1 MKKITTYIV
10 AASLAQCMLASSA
23 LAEIVVV
30 VNSKNT
36 NAALTADQVE
46 RIFLGKSSS
55 FPDGS
60 IAIPVDLP
68 KGPERDTFYSKTTG
82 KTSNQLRAYW
92 SKQVFTGAGQPPK
105 ESESAQETINLVSRN
120 PNLVGYVDKAAVNSS
135 VKIVFSVP

>member
-10 AASLAQCMLASSA
+10 AASIAQCILASSA

-30 VNSKNT
+30 VNSKNV

-68 KGPERDTFYSKTTG
+68 KGPERDTFYSKITG

-105 ESESAQETINLVSRN
+105 ESESAQEAINLVGRN